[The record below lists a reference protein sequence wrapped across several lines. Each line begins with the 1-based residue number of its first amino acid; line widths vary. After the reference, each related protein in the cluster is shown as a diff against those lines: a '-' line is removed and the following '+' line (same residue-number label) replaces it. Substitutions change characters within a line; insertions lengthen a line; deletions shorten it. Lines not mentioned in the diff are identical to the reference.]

1 MSGTIEQTKTT
12 PTGKKAGGDS
22 LYNATVVA
30 REEVNTA
37 LLILRVKPDTELFEF
52 EAGQFGVLGLLG
64 SAARISLADAEG
76 DGEKAPKPNKLVRR
90 AYSIASSSVQREYV
104 EFIIT
109 LVPSGELTPRLFH
122 LQVGDRLFLSKK
134 ASGLF
139 TLDNVPADKHV
150 VLVGTGT
157 GLAPYMSML
166 RTHLLCGGD
175 RQFVVLHGARYSWDL
190 GYRAELETLSH
201 MCSNFTYIPSIT
213 RPAQDPY
220 FAGKVGRI
228 QALIEGGALE
238 ECSSVIWDPKYADVA
253 LCGNPGMIE
262 AATTWLGQRGFV
274 ADEGKTVGTIH
285 TEKYW

>member
-1 MSGTIEQTKTT
+1 MSDTIEQTKTT
-12 PTGKKAGGDS
+12 RPKAKANGDS
-22 LYNATVVA
+22 QYNATVIA
-30 REEVNTA
+30 REEVNSA
-37 LLILRVKPDTELFEF
+37 LLIVRVKPDEELFDF

-64 SAARISLADAEG
+64 SAARVPQSDAEG
-76 DGEKAPKPNKLVRR
+76 DGEKAPNPNKLIRR
-90 AYSIASSSVQREYV
+90 AYSIASSSVQREYA
-104 EFIIT
+104 EFFIT

-139 TLDNVPADKHV
+139 TLDHVPADKHV
-150 VLVGTGT
+150 VMVGTGT

-166 RTHLLCGGD
+166 RTHLLCGGN

-220 FAGKVGRI
+220 FGGKVGRI
-228 QALIEGGALE
+228 QALIEAGVLE
-238 ECSSVIWDPKYADVA
+238 ECSPVIWDPKYVDVF

-262 AATTWLGQRGFV
+262 AGTEWLEKRGFV
-274 ADEGKTVGTIH
+274 ADAGKTVGTIH